1 MPRAPAL
8 LALALLSSC
17 VIVQGAARPPGAAV
31 RAPPPPADAAL
42 LQRWP
47 LAVDEV
53 VLVNDE
59 VLQAHVPALLDALRR
74 AAASEG
80 FRVAARSPAPADL
93 VLRTT
98 IDWTPPGADLTPM
111 LFITVALEREG
122 ERVDE
127 AMVRRAEAFPGDEA
141 ALQQLALELVRPL
154 ARSPRTRD
162 HLLSR
167 DP

>member
-1 MPRAPAL
+1 MPRAPAV

-17 VIVQGAARPPGAAV
+17 VIAKEAARPSGAAA
-31 RAPPPPADAAL
+31 RTPPPADAAL

-74 AAASEG
+74 AAGEEG
-80 FRVAARSPAPADL
+80 FRVAARPPAPSDL

-98 IDWTPPGADLTPM
+98 IDWTPPGADLAPL
-111 LFITVALEREG
+111 LFVTVALEREG

-127 AMVRRAEAFPGDEA
+127 AMVRRAEGFPGDEA
-141 ALQQLALELVRPL
+141 SLRQLALELVRPL

-162 HLLSR
+162 HLLAR